1 MKVQVLTSVETE
13 RETLLL
19 SFLPLVRRIAGR
31 IYIPS
36 PGVLDKEDLI
46 SHGLVGLMEA
56 VDKYDPSREIS
67 FESYVYRRVRGAMI
81 DAIRTISFS
90 PRTVNERVKQFREVE
105 DKLRAQGMDISDEQV
120 AREMGLSVAQVRE
133 VLGHIALRSLISL
146 NRVLYSEEGE
156 EVPVLQAVGS
166 SSSPNPE
173 AILEEADLQA
183 KLAESLDKLP
193 ARDRQLLNLYY
204 VEELTL
210 KEIAAVFGVTEGR
223 VSQLHA
229 RAIIRLRE
237 VMDYRT

>member
-1 MKVQVLTSVETE
+1 MKVQVLSSAETE

-19 SFLPLVRRIAGR
+19 FYLPLVRRIAGR

-36 PGVLDKEDLI
+36 PAVMDKEDLI

-56 VDKYDPSREIS
+56 IDKYDPAREIS
-67 FESYVYRRVRGAMI
+67 FESYVYRRVRGSMI
-81 DAIRTISFS
+81 DAIRAISFS
-90 PRTVNERVKQFREVE
+90 PRTVNDRVRQFREVE
-105 DKLRAQGMDISDEQV
+105 DKLWAQGMETSEELV
-120 AREMGLSVAQVRE
+120 AAEMGLSVLQVRE
-133 VLGHIALRSLISL
+133 VLGHITLRSITSL
-146 NRVLYSEEGE
+146 DRVLYSDEGE

-166 SSSPNPE
+166 CSSPNPE
-173 AILEEADLQA
+173 SILEEADLQA
-183 KLAESLDKLP
+183 KLAESLHKLP
-193 ARDRQLLNLYY
+193 PRDRQLLNLYY

>member
-1 MKVQVLTSVETE
+1 
-13 RETLLL
+13 
-19 SFLPLVRRIAGR
+19 
-31 IYIPS
+31 
-36 PGVLDKEDLI
+36 
-46 SHGLVGLMEA
+46 
-56 VDKYDPSREIS
+56 
-67 FESYVYRRVRGAMI
+67 
-81 DAIRTISFS
+81 
-90 PRTVNERVKQFREVE
+90 
-105 DKLRAQGMDISDEQV
+105 
-120 AREMGLSVAQVRE
+120 VRE